1 MKGDLVSRIQNIEKE
16 AIVELES
23 GSTPHREKSTVE
35 QYMNRNSEKYS
46 KEEE

>member
-1 MKGDLVSRIQNIEKE
+1 MKKE